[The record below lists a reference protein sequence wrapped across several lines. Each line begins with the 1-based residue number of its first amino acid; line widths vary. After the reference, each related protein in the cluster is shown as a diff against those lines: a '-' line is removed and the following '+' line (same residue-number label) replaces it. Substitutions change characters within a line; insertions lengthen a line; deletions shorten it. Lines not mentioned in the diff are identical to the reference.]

1 MGWDS
6 EQAERGFDGY
16 DDREPNYRS
25 RRGRRAS
32 YWTPPLKPVPKACRN
47 CGLGGLRW
55 VLTVQGYRLQE
66 VIGTTLIPHFC
77 DPVER
82 AVEHEF
88 HRQWVT
94 NREFADASEGRW
106 APPQIIGHRKFGRW
120 YDRHANVYVDRPEG
134 L

>member
-25 RRGRRAS
+25 TRRRRGS
-32 YWTPPLKPVPKACRN
+32 YWTPPPLKPVPKTCRN
-47 CGLGGLRW
+47 CSVGGLRW
-55 VLTVQGYRLQE
+55 VLTVKGYRLQE
-66 VIGTTLIPHFC
+66 VVDSTLIPHFC

-82 AVEHEF
+82 AAEHEF
-88 HRQWVT
+88 HRQCVA
-94 NREFADASEGRW
+94 NREFANASEGRW
-106 APPQIIGHRKFGRW
+106 SAPQIIGPRQFGRW
-120 YDRHANVYVDRPEG
+120 YDRRNNTYADQP